1 MLCVGDEEVCLTK
14 GDGARVL
21 LFPLDS
27 RTHPLE
33 LTLLADVPRCPRA
46 GVPLLVKSPDTS
58 LDDPEKDAISDR
70 ALLARELAL
79 LQLLEFPISWY
90 DLSLLSS
97 RDFAELTLERSR
109 VAADTTESRSPSAGI
124 RPSFSS
130 ILDSLMLAELLTRL
144 LLLEFLLSSFL
155 MLRELASLET
165 ERSVYALDTAEAL
178 SPLDDLPP
186 LFCPTLDPLLADDL
200 PLAEAVPS

>member
-14 GDGARVL
+14 GDGVRVL

-33 LTLLADVPRCPRA
+33 LTPLADVARCPLA
-46 GVPLLVKSPDTS
+46 GVPLLVNFPDTS

-70 ALLARELAL
+70 ALLARELPL
-79 LQLLEFPISWY
+79 LHLLEFPISWN
-90 DLSLLSS
+90 DLSLLLSG
-97 RDFAELTLERSR
+97 DFAELTLERSR
-109 VAADTTESRSPSAGI
+109 VAADTTECRSPSSGL
-124 RPSFSS
+124 RPSFCS
-130 ILDSLMLAELLTRL
+130 ILDSLLAELLKRL
-144 LLLEFLLSSFL
+144 LLLELLLSSFL

-165 ERSVYALDTAEAL
+165 ELFVYALDTAEAL

-186 LFCPTLDPLLADDL
+186 LFCPTLDPLFADDL